1 MTSDTAVPDAAPVS
15 VGIVDDKR
23 ALRDGLAVLINGT
36 PGFRCLGAWGSVR
49 EALHGLPSGGADV
62 LLLDIG
68 LPEISGIDGVAQFKA
83 RFPGMQV
90 LMLTVFEEREKVF
103 ESICN
108 GASGYLLK
116 KTPPGNLLTAI
127 REARNGGAPL
137 SPAIARKVI
146 GMIQAIGGPEKLEHE
161 LSPQQIRLLGLL
173 ADGHTYQTAADAM
186 GISLNTVRDYVGKI
200 YERLHVNSKTAAV
213 RKAMRGGLLG

>member
-1 MTSDTAVPDAAPVS
+1 MTLESAAPGPAPII

-23 ALRDGLAVLINGT
+23 SLRDGLAVLINGT
-36 PGFRCLGAWGSVR
+36 PGFRCPGTWGSV
-49 EALHGLPSGGADV
+49 EAALRDLPGDGVDV

-68 LPEISGIDGVAQFKA
+68 LPGTSGIDGVALFKQ
-83 RFPGMQV
+83 RFPRMQV

-116 KTPPGNLLTAI
+116 NTPPGNLLTFI
-127 REARNGGAPL
+127 REARDGGAPL

-146 GMIQAIGGPEKLEHE
+146 GMLQAIGGPERLEHD
-161 LSPQQIRLLGLL
+161 LSPQQLRLLALL

-213 RKAMRGGLLG
+213 RKAIRGGLLG

>member
-1 MTSDTAVPDAAPVS
+1 MRVESEDPGISSIT

-36 PGFRCLGAWGSVR
+36 PGFRCAGAWGSVDA
-49 EALHGLPSGGADV
+49 ALHGLPGAGVDV

-68 LPEISGIDGVAQFKA
+68 LPGTSGIDGVALFKK
-83 RFPGMQV
+83 RFPRTRV

-116 KTPPGNLLTAI
+116 NTPPGNLLTFI
-127 REARNGGAPL
+127 REARDGGAPL

-146 GMIQAIGGPEKLEHE
+146 GMLQAIGGPERLEHD
-161 LSPQQIRLLGLL
+161 LSPQQLRLLALL

-213 RKAMRGGLLG
+213 RRAIRGGLLG